1 MDPLLIALKRIRR
14 RLLLVRA
21 AEAGMAGALGAAIL
35 AILVTALRI
44 VLPSYVPAAS
54 AHPALPLAFLPVG
67 FVLAML
73 ARLAIGVSLR
83 QAAIA
88 ADHVAGLMER
98 LTTALEVLE
107 APPDR
112 RPPGVLDDRLLDQ
125 ARAAAAGLDPSRLP
139 LARTAGRSAK
149 VLAVAVLALA
159 AGALVPPVGHMAR
172 MGDPVLSPKTA
183 ARAAEVLQESSEAPA
198 LAPAVR
204 AAVERAVRTLQ
215 EPGARQAG
223 ADEATAGVLAA
234 ARRARESRQASL
246 EALEN
251 IASPDIREIVR
262 QAAKG
267 DADGARSA
275 AEKAAANLAAGGAG
289 GAAEAE
295 RGRIAAGLSGAAQVA
310 RREDLPRLAAE
321 LEAAAEAVRR
331 RSTQRLS
338 TGGDPQAA
346 GAALER
352 LAEKMTETLGPSAAA
367 DLVSVEVAAAQ
378 VRSAMGLGESPSG
391 VSALPPSH
399 ALAGKPFGV
408 TQDRPPVAPAA
419 PATGS
424 PGASGIPAEAQ
435 APAAMPPIPPDLSPE
450 DRQVVRRYFGG

>member
-21 AEAGMAGALGAAIL
+21 AEAGLAGALGAAIL

-44 VLPSYVPAAS
+44 FLPHDVPAAS

-73 ARLAIGVSLR
+73 ARLAMGVSLR

-88 ADHVAGLMER
+88 ADHVAGLKER
-98 LTTALEVLE
+98 LATALEVLE

-112 RPPGVLDDRLLDQ
+112 RPPGFARAEPRYAGAKPGVLDDRLLDQ

-159 AGALVPPVGHMAR
+159 AGALVPSVG
-172 MGDPVLSPKTA
+172 GPVLSPKTA
-183 ARAAEVLQESSEAPA
+183 ERAAEVLQEASEAPA

-223 ADEATAGVLAA
+223 ADQATAGVLAA
-234 ARRARESRQASL
+234 AKRARESRQASL
-246 EALEN
+246 SALEN
-251 IASPDIREIVR
+251 IASPDIQEIVR

-267 DADGARSA
+267 DVAAARSA
-275 AEKAAANLAAGGAG
+275 AEKAAAHLAGGGAG

-331 RSTQRLS
+331 
-338 TGGDPQAA
+338 GDPQA
-346 GAALER
+346 GPALER

-378 VRSAMGLGESPSG
+378 VRSAMGLAEPSAG
-391 VSALPPSH
+391 SAGP
-399 ALAGKPFGV
+399 LAG
-408 TQDRPPVAPAA
+408 PPVDATGGLPASAGLGAA

-424 PGASGIPAEAQ
+424 GAPAEGV
-435 APAAMPPIPPDLSPE
+435 APGVVAMPPIPPDLSPE
-450 DRQVVRRYFGG
+450 DRQVIRRYFGG